1 MVFDHQEGGSLV
13 HEAMK
18 EGDQQGDVIEVEA
31 CGRFVENEQ
40 GRGIWGGSGFL
51 LGVALG
57 FFGFLLRGK
66 MGDKFESLGFSTGK
80 LAEGLTAP
88 EIAEADFG
96 KEREGTTNLLMT
108 FARSRRKGF
117 AWREVLKSFRGS
129 HLQKLVDGFSQIWGG
144 QNVGLEAAT
153 FAGWTG
159 DKHVRKELHRDFLV
173 THSATTFTTAAS
185 GIEGE
190 GRGRQSGG
198 LGFLGG
204 GVEFPD
210 KIIDIEVEQGGGTGG
225 LAERGLV
232 DENDFGDV
240 FGTGQG
246 FEFGK
251 IFDGSP
257 HPMEQGFMD
266 NFMNQ
271 GAFA

>member
-1 MVFDHQEGGSLV
+1 
-13 HEAMK
+13 
-18 EGDQQGDVIEVEA
+18 VEA

-40 GRGIWGGSGFL
+40 GGGSRGGSGFL

-96 KEREGTTNLLMT
+96 EEREGTTNLLMT

-117 AWREVLKSFRGS
+117 AWGEVLKSFRGS

-190 GRGRQSGG
+190 GRGRKAGG
-198 LGFLGG
+198 LGFLGR
-204 GVEFPD
+204 GVEFSD
-210 KIIDIEVEQGGGTGG
+210 EIIDIEIEQGGGAGG

-246 FEFGK
+246 FKFGE
-251 IFDGSP
+251 IFNGSP

-266 NFMNQ
+266 DFMNQ